1 MFGKKKEEV
10 AVVEKSWYDKLKN
23 SYVFV
28 AVAYVVFGLSLLI
41 KPDTSVNAICYA
53 LGAICLIYAIATLI
67 KYFLSDKKKLFIEP
81 DFILPIIMIIV
92 GFIIIFRHDVI
103 ISVIHIVAGI
113 VFIVSGIVKVQDSFN
128 VRRNDFAKW
137 WIVLIFALVAIA
149 LGAMML
155 LDLFGTDT
163 LLIRMIGL
171 FFTIDGALSIA
182 SAIILKIS
190 GGVNNDKGKNKKF

>member
-10 AVVEKSWYDKLKN
+10 VVVEKSWYDKLKN

-41 KPDTSVNAICYA
+41 RPDTSVNAICYA
-53 LGAICLIYAIATLI
+53 LGAICLIYSIATLI
-67 KYFLSDKKKLFIEP
+67 KYFLTDKKKLFIEP
-81 DFILPIIMIIV
+81 DFILPIIMTIV
-92 GFIIIFRHDVI
+92 GLIIIFRHDLI

-113 VFIVSGIVKVQDSFN
+113 VFIVSGIVKLQDCFN
-128 VRRNDFAKW
+128 VRKNDFAKW
-137 WIVLIFALVAIA
+137 WIVLVFAGVAVV

-155 LDLFGTDT
+155 FDIFGGGT

-171 FFTIDGALSIA
+171 FFTIDGLLSIA
-182 SAIILKIS
+182 SAVILKVS
-190 GGVNNDKGKNKKF
+190 GGYNNGKGKKF